1 MTPREL
7 YSRIAAAEMVTW
19 ALLLGGIALKYSG
32 ITPLGVKIAGPIHGF
47 TFLTYCVI
55 TVLLWVNNRWSFG
68 RLLLGLASSVV
79 PFATVPFERSTE
91 KAGLLSGPWRYA
103 ADSEQPQ
110 GALDHALAFVVRKPA
125 LAAVLILVGVAIVFT
140 ILLILGPPI
149 PQS

>member
-19 ALLLGGIALKYSG
+19 ALLIGGIILKYSG
-32 ITPLGVKIAGPIHGF
+32 VTPMGVRIAGPVHGF

-68 RLLLGLASSVV
+68 KLIVGLLSSVI
-79 PFATVPFERSTE
+79 PFATVPFERSAE
-91 KAGLLSGPWRYA
+91 KAGLLDGPWRFA
-103 ADSEQPQ
+103 SSDEQPRGVLEQ
-110 GALDHALAFVVRKPA
+110 GLAFVVRKPQ
-125 LAAVLILVGVAIVFT
+125 LAAVLILIGVAVVFT

-149 PQS
+149 PNK